1 MRLMNSA
8 EEGKQMGRDVGRKED
23 LVAKICES
31 SHLLGELRSKVTH
44 KEQEQPGSG
53 GGLRTS

>member
-1 MRLMNSA
+1 
-8 EEGKQMGRDVGRKED
+8 MGRDVGRKED

-31 SHLLGELRSKVTH
+31 SHLLLSELRSKVTH
-44 KEQEQPGSG
+44 KEQEQPGRG